1 MVIRRTFHS
10 LIILIMLLCPI
21 LLSALEL
28 KEGRVKLILH
38 ENNGRFTS
46 YYLED
51 VRKNKYSAFFLDQ
64 DPRTTVLSILV
75 DNKVYRMGES
85 SGFSETVQKTAE
97 GARFVWESS
106 FIQVTEDFTFIK
118 SVGAPLSDGIRITIT
133 VKNISE
139 RALSIGIRYLFDT
152 YLGER
157 DNIHFK
163 TDSISSVKNEKAFT
177 PTSMPAYIVSKS
189 EKGDNPGFQIIT
201 SKTGITRI
209 DKVILGNWKRL
220 NDNSWTYDVNTTRN
234 FNQLPYS
241 INDSAVALYYNA
253 ERVEKGSSR
262 SSIILCGAYSPE
274 GFTTGN
280 TAGDSEIAALFD
292 QTVIDQGEGGSQ
304 DINISVQ
311 TDLIAVRDLIHKINS
326 KLESNEDISD
336 AELTVMEHV
345 ITELTMK
352 KRSMKIK
359 KGFRNGRECINK
371 GIQTISSRQIQ

>member
-38 ENNGRFTS
+38 ENSGRFTA

-64 DPRTTVLSILV
+64 DPRTSVLSILV
-75 DNKVYRMGES
+75 DNKVYRMGET
-85 SGFSETVQKTAE
+85 SGFTETVQKTAD

-106 FIQVTEDFTFIK
+106 FIRVTEDFAFVK
-118 SVGAPLSDGIRITIT
+118 SGASPLSDGIQITVT

-139 RALSIGIRYLFDT
+139 LALSIGIRYLFDT

-157 DNIHFK
+157 DNIHFQ
-163 TDSISSVKNEKAFT
+163 TDSLSSVKNERAFT
-177 PTSMPAYIVSKS
+177 STSMPDYIVSKS
-189 EKGDNPGFQIIT
+189 EKGDNPGFQIMT
-201 SKTGITRI
+201 SQTGITRI
-209 DKVILGNWKRL
+209 DKVVLGNWKRL
-220 NDNSWTYDVNTTRN
+220 NDNSWAYDVNTTRN
-234 FNQLPYS
+234 FNLLPYS

-262 SSIILCGAYSPE
+262 SSLILIGAYSQE
-274 GFTTGN
+274 GFSIGN
-280 TAGDSEIAALFD
+280 AVSDSEIAALFD
-292 QTVIDQGEGGSQ
+292 QTVIDQDGATSK
-304 DINISVQ
+304 DLNISVQ
-311 TDLIAVRDLIHKINS
+311 TDLIAVRDLIQKINS
-326 KLESNEDISD
+326 KLESGEEISY

-345 ITELTMK
+345 ITELKTRK
-352 KRSMKIK
+352 KK
-359 KGFRNGRECINK
+359 FED
-371 GIQTISSRQIQ
+371 